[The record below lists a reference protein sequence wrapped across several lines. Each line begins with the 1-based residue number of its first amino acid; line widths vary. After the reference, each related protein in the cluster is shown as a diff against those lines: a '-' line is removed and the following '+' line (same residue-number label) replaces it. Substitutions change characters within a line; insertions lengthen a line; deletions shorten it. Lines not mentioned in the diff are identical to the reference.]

1 MLPNASG
8 GRVALYELL
17 VNTPA
22 VANLIREGKT
32 HQLGSVMQSG
42 AAAGMHTLDYD
53 LAKLVSRGLIEKK
66 TALKYAQDKRELEQ
80 CIF

>member
-1 MLPNASG
+1 MAAFEVMHANS
-8 GRVALYELL
+8 
-17 VNTPA
+17 A
-22 VANLIREGKT
+22 VRNLIREGKT

-42 AAAGMHTLDYD
+42 AAAGMHTLDHD

-66 TALKYAQDKRELEQ
+66 TALKYAQDKRELVQ

>member
-1 MLPNASG
+1 
-8 GRVALYELL
+8 
-17 VNTPA
+17 
-22 VANLIREGKT
+22 
-32 HQLGSVMQSG
+32 MQSG

>member
-1 MLPNASG
+1 MK
-8 GRVALYELL
+8 E
-17 VNTPA
+17 
-22 VANLIREGKT
+22 KT

-66 TALKYAQDKRELEQ
+66 QRSNTHRIKESWSSVYFKQQ
-80 CIF
+80 I